1 RRPARRHLA
10 RRARRADRLDRDGEP
25 ARRAL
30 PALRLRGDR
39 RTARPRPGR
48 RAAARPPGGRRRA
61 RRPRRGNPQ
70 RGRGRR
76 LRPAAHPPRPGPRRR
91 AQRRPRSGDRRERSS
106 SLTDAARRAMKGV
119 RAWLASSVLG
129 LALALAT
136 PAAAEPERLNRLNL
150 RFNQWLLEH
159 ALEPMARGYNF
170 VVPKWGQRRV
180 IAFMGNLD
188 GPRDILNSLAQAKV
202 RRAGVH
208 SGRLLVNTTAGVVG
222 LFDVAGDYL
231 HWTASPETFD
241 ETLGVWRLPPGTYI
255 ILPVI
260 GDFCTRSLVGWTVD
274 GVLNPLSRVPG
285 PLVAPTAGAY
295 LW

>member
-1 RRPARRHLA
+1 
-10 RRARRADRLDRDGEP
+10 
-25 ARRAL
+25 
-30 PALRLRGDR
+30 
-39 RTARPRPGR
+39 
-48 RAAARPPGGRRRA
+48 
-61 RRPRRGNPQ
+61 
-70 RGRGRR
+70 
-76 LRPAAHPPRPGPRRR
+76 
-91 AQRRPRSGDRRERSS
+91 
-106 SLTDAARRAMKGV
+106 MKGV

-129 LALALAT
+129 LALAT

-231 HWTASPETFD
+231 HWTAAPETFD
-241 ETLGVWRLPPGTYI
+241 ETLGVWRLPPGTYL
-255 ILPVI
+255 ILPML

-274 GVLNPLSRVPG
+274 GVLNPLSWVPG
-285 PLVAPTAGAY
+285 PPVAATAGGYLVRSTNPLAQTMPSPRAPEGEWEAY
-295 LW
+295 RQARFTYEPYETERELFFKDEAERVAE